1 MKKYLTL
8 RNSLIALS
16 ILLFLIAWN
25 RGITLLYGMFALVV
39 AVLIVSLIA
48 PRLTLSKLSAKRICD
63 TALSEGDLLSIEV
76 TLLNSGWFTR
86 YLVELVQPMPGLS
99 DENSIIAL
107 VPSIKGRQK
116 LTQKIPC
123 ELRGLHY
130 LPPLLA
136 RSGFPLGINEATKFI
151 CETKE
156 EVLVYPS
163 PFFIHDFPYVSG
175 AHIPVA
181 GVQAISRRGGS
192 QEFIE
197 VREYQSGDSPRH
209 IHWPQT
215 ARQNTLM
222 VREHEFLAATEV
234 TVLLN
239 LHHESEIGEGK
250 ESTLEYAVKIAASI
264 ANHACT
270 AGHRVRLIGYGE
282 NEVNIT
288 SGTGIAH
295 YEAILATLA
304 LVRADGN
311 KSYADAIQ
319 HAIAKVA
326 HGSVMVIFDSQSDS
340 TQQFEPPEFYARH
353 IKPVWIR
360 FDKKSFLNP
369 VQINRINAFEQM
381 GDIPVYNIR
390 CGDDL
395 ATVFGAY
402 K

>member
-25 RGITLLYGMFALVV
+25 RGITLLYGMFVLVI
-39 AVLIVSLIA
+39 AVLLISLIA
-48 PRLTLSKLSAKRICD
+48 PRFTLSKLSAQRICGS
-63 TALSEGDLLSIEV
+63 ALSEGDLLSIEV
-76 TLLNSGWFTR
+76 TLHNSGWFTR

-99 DENSIIAL
+99 EQDSMMVL
-107 VPSIKGRQK
+107 VPSIKGKQK

-123 ELRGLHY
+123 RLRGLHY

-136 RSGFPLGINEATKFI
+136 RSGFPLGINEANKFI
-151 CETKE
+151 CNTKE
-156 EVLVYPS
+156 EVLVYPT
-163 PFFIHDFPYVSG
+163 PFFIHGFPYVSG
-175 AHIPVA
+175 ANIPVA

-197 VREYQSGDSPRH
+197 VREYQPDDSLRH

-234 TVLLN
+234 TLLLN

-250 ESTLEYAVKIAASI
+250 DTTLEYAVKIAASI
-264 ANHACT
+264 ANHACA
-270 AGHRVRLIGYGE
+270 AGHMVRLIGYGE
-282 NEVNIT
+282 KEVNIP
-288 SGTGIAH
+288 SGTGPSH
-295 YEAILATLA
+295 YEAILTALA
-304 LVRADGN
+304 LVRADGS
-311 KSYADAIQ
+311 KKYHDAMQ

-326 HGSVMVIFDSQSDS
+326 HGSVMVIFDSLSGL
-340 TQQFEPPEFYARH
+340 TRQFEPPAFYARH
-353 IKPVWIR
+353 IKPIWIR
-360 FDKKSFLNP
+360 FDRKSFLNP
-369 VQINRINAFEQM
+369 VQINNTNAFEQI
-381 GDIPVYNIR
+381 GDIPVYNIQ
-390 CGDDL
+390 CGNDL
-395 ATVFGAY
+395 AAVFGAY